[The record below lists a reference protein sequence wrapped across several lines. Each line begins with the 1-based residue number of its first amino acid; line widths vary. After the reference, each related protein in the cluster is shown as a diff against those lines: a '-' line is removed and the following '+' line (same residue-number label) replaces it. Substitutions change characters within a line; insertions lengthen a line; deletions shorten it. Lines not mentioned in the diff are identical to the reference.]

1 VICEQQPTGPRS
13 KPAFSRELL
22 AGLRWSL
29 VACALASAGCSALR
43 LTGITATQQKPSN
56 VAVYF
61 KVENAAGDPIP
72 NLSAENFRIFEDGQ
86 LVSSSESQQTLL
98 DPDTAAAHY
107 TLLLV
112 DMSGKVI
119 AGGDNEVIPQAVSA
133 FTVRVERHERVAI
146 YAFDGSENIYPVVPF
161 TPSEP
166 RGSARAGA
174 RQLATFKPK
183 DPSTNL
189 NGAVVKALD
198 ELSAALG
205 RANQALRFGTLVVVA
220 EGADRASRVSTPDME
235 RRVRESPFDVY
246 AVGLGGTTTEADLK
260 GIGKNGVAMAADRD
274 AILKALDDVGTKIES
289 RAKSYYLV
297 SYCSPARAGRHDV
310 RVEAA
315 FKDSEGDKSGS
326 FDSHFDAT
334 GFAPGCDPSAPPTFE
349 SNFDPT
355 RRDGIARS
363 QDDDKRTVRA
373 APKAAPKPP
382 KSGTTNT
389 AESLPPPPPPGQ
401 QEFVP

>member
-1 VICEQQPTGPRS
+1 VICEQQPTASWS
-13 KPAFSRELL
+13 KRTLVRAVEG
-22 AGLRWSL
+22 ALRWSL
-29 VACALASAGCSALR
+29 VACALAGAGCASLR

-61 KVENAAGDPIP
+61 KVQNAAGDPIP

-86 LVSSSESQQTLL
+86 LVSSSESQQSIL

-112 DMSGKVI
+112 DMSGKVV

-146 YAFDGSENIYPVVPF
+146 YAFDGSESIYPIVPF
-161 TPSEP
+161 APAEP
-166 RGSARAGA
+166 RGSARAGV
-174 RQLATFKPK
+174 RQLAAFKPK

-205 RANQALRFGTLVVVA
+205 RAGQALKFGTLVVVA
-220 EGADRASRVSTPDME
+220 EGADRASRVPTPEME

-246 AVGLGGTTTEADLK
+246 AVGLGGAEGDLK
-260 GIGKNGVAMAADRD
+260 GLGKSGLAMAADKD
-274 AILKALDDVGTKIES
+274 SILKALDDVGTKIES
-289 RAKSYYLV
+289 RAKSYYLL

-326 FDSHFDAT
+326 FDAHFDAA
-334 GFAPGCDPSAPPTFE
+334 GFVPGCDPSAPPSFE
-349 SNFDPT
+349 SNFDAT
-355 RRDGIARS
+355 RHDGVAPS

-373 APKAAPKPP
+373 APKAASRPP
-382 KSGTTNT
+382 KSGTPNT

-401 QEFVP
+401 QDFTP